1 MIALLERRFG
11 DGSLYLRNEKDHQ
24 LLNRAVDLGL
34 VSMEGYLTAAGKRFV
49 QTGTLDETLARSG
62 MDARN
67 YQLLDGDGF

>member
-11 DGSLYLRNEKDHQ
+11 DGSLYLRNEKDRQ

-34 VSMEGYLTAAGKRFV
+34 VSMQGYLTTAGKRFV
-49 QTGTLDETLARSG
+49 QTGTLDEPSAHSG
-62 MDARN
+62 MGVRN